1 LAWGRGDVEGAS
13 GSGGMDVKDRI
24 QEVEVEREME
34 REVREEEK
42 EKEDQR
48 VVERA
53 RKTPVHTPGDE
64 REQGFRDLQEAARPA
79 ITRVVL
85 PSPVR
90 GKIVSLKV
98 FEDVGLCVLR
108 DNG

>member
-1 LAWGRGDVEGAS
+1 L
-13 GSGGMDVKDRI
+13 DVKDRI

-48 VVERA
+48 VVEQA
-53 RKTPVHTPGDE
+53 RKTPLHTPGEE
-64 REQGFRDLQEAARPA
+64 REQGFRHLQGAASRPA
-79 ITRVVL
+79 IVRVVL
-85 PSPVR
+85 PSSVR
-90 GKIVSLKV
+90 GKIVCLKV

-108 DNG
+108 DTG

>member
-1 LAWGRGDVEGAS
+1 L
-13 GSGGMDVKDRI
+13 DVKDRI

-48 VVERA
+48 VVEQA
-53 RKTPVHTPGDE
+53 RKTPLHTPGEE
-64 REQGFRDLQEAARPA
+64 RDQGLRDLRGAARPA
-79 ITRVVL
+79 VVRVVL

-98 FEDVGLCVLR
+98 LEEVGLCVVR